1 MKKSKFLEKYHSKK
15 TYIVVKCFV
24 NLLFIVWFAWLL
36 ISYYKNWWFGEWM
49 IWMALI
55 ILLMIIWVH
64 SWWIVFWDNREFY
77 NKNKK
82 TTDKSIIN
90 ILFIIWLILLS
101 KWFSKNLSED
111 LWPLFIALF
120 IVIWVSFDRIVDS
133 LFLSSFK
140 IDENMNSL
148 PKIIEWEK
156 TLVQYDLS
164 KEISPSE
171 VWFLLYAK
179 ADISNLLCII
189 YKRVNEKI
197 IEIYSTDWKK
207 YMKVI
212 GELWDDVPYY
222 EKYLFQCFL
231 SWRDGFIELDK
242 NKLKRYKIKINDLI
256 FEKCRLKWYCN
267 IKTNEIWKKVQSIA
281 IFLLCLVIFI
291 YLVKDFI
298 LFMFFFWRIWFL
310 FIIPYLITR
319 IFYKKYSFTFT
330 DKWKKILSEIVWYKY
345 YLEHCEEEQLN
356 SDLEE
361 GEVYSKHLPYAIAL
375 KLNWKIIDELS

>member
-1 MKKSKFLEKYHSKK
+1 MKKNKFLEKYHSKK
-15 TYIVVKCFV
+15 IYIAVKFFV

-36 ISYYKNWWFGEWM
+36 ISYYKDWWFGEWM
-49 IWMALI
+49 IRMALI
-55 ILLMIIWVH
+55 ILLMAIRFFRDE
-64 SWWIVFWDNREFY
+64 VFFLGDKSY
-77 NKNKK
+77 NKNK
-82 TTDKSIIN
+82 TDTDKFIIN
-90 ILFIIWLILLS
+90 VLFVIWLILLS
-101 KWFSKNLSED
+101 KWFSNNLSED

-212 GELWDDVPYY
+212 GELWDDVPYF

-267 IKTNEIWKKVQSIA
+267 IKTNDTWKKVQYIA
-281 IFLLCLVIFI
+281 IFLLCRVIFI

-298 LFMFFFWRIWFL
+298 LFVFFFWRVWLL
-310 FIIPYLITR
+310 FFVPSVIVRL
-319 IFYKKYSFTFT
+319 FYKKYSFTLT
-330 DKWKKILSEIVWYKY
+330 VKWKKMLSEIYWYKY
-345 YLEHCEEEQLN
+345 YLEHCEEEQIN

-361 GEVYSKHLPYAIAL
+361 NEFYSKHLPYAIAL